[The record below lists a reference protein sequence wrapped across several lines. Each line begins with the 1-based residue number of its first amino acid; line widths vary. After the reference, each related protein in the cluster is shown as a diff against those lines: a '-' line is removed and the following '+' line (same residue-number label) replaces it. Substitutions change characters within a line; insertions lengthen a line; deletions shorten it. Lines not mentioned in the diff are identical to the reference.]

1 MNNNTGQKHVKGVR
15 IRSLN
20 ITMFVLSMI
29 LFIAVFWT
37 TLRVAQDY
45 NETVQATENY
55 IAWEKSAHQIHVA
68 SDYLT
73 EEARLYTQTLNIEHA
88 LNYLDELFASKSR
101 EKALEF
107 ISSRDIKPEFRAN
120 LEKAIEY
127 SNALTHKEI
136 YAIRLVA
143 DGLGQDMAAMPGVV
157 QTTNL
162 SSADQKL
169 SPEDKFKRARDLM
182 FNSDYAKAK
191 KKIVDALSRFLSQ
204 TIAETR
210 QEQVVKTKQ
219 LGNMLSSQRIAL
231 IGLFLLNAV
240 TFMMIIVLI
249 VRPLQIYAKCI
260 KDDKMF
266 ELVGAYE
273 FKNLALTYN
282 DIFAVKEHHD
292 RMLRHKAEHDPLTGL
307 LNRAAFDSLKQLLA
321 NDPQP
326 VGLLLVDVDKF
337 KDINDTYGH
346 IMGDKTLCRVAWLL
360 QHAFRTD
367 DFCIR
372 LGGDEFA
379 VIVKGNAPGLEE
391 IIMAKIT
398 SINEELKH
406 PDEALPPT
414 SLSVGVAFSNGGFT
428 DDLYSHADKALYR
441 VKEAG
446 RCGCAFYKADED
458 GKQS

>member
-1 MNNNTGQKHVKGVR
+1 MTEEKPKHVRGIR

-20 ITMFVLSMI
+20 IVMFVLSLV
-29 LFIAVFWT
+29 LFVAVFWT
-37 TLRVAQDY
+37 TLRIAREY
-45 NETVQATENY
+45 TKSVQATENY
-55 IAWEKSAHQIHVA
+55 IAWEKTAHQIHVA

-73 EEARLYTQTLNIEHA
+73 EEVRLYAQTLDISHA
-88 LNYLDELFASKSR
+88 LNYLDELFANKSR

-107 ISSRDIKPEFRAN
+107 ISKRDIKPEFRAN

-143 DGLGQDMAAMPGVV
+143 EGLGQDMAGMPSIV
-157 QTTNL
+157 QTTSL
-162 SSADQKL
+162 SASDMDLAP
-169 SPEDKFKRARDLM
+169 SEKFKRARDLV
-182 FNSDYAKAK
+182 FNADYAKSK
-191 KKIVDALSRFLSQ
+191 KNIVDELSKFLSQ
-204 TIAETR
+204 TVSETR
-210 QEQVVKTKQ
+210 NEQLAQTKE
-219 LGNMLSSQRIAL
+219 LGRMLSEQRIAL
-231 IGLFLLNAV
+231 IALCFLNAV
-240 TFMMIIVLI
+240 TFLMIIILI

-307 LNRAAFDSLKQLLA
+307 FNRAAFDSMKQLLA
-321 NDPQP
+321 NDSRPI
-326 VGLLLVDVDKF
+326 GFALIDVDKF
-337 KDINDTYGH
+337 KGINDTYGH
-346 IMGDKTLCRVAWLL
+346 IMGDKILCRVAWLI
-360 QHAFRTD
+360 QHAFRSG

-391 IIMAKIT
+391 TIMAKIA
-398 SINEELKH
+398 SINEALQNPE
-406 PDEALPPT
+406 DDLPPT
-414 SLSVGVAFSNGGFT
+414 SLSVGVAFSEGGFT

-446 RCGCAFYKADED
+446 RCGCAFYKANKDN
-458 GKQS
+458 

>member
-1 MNNNTGQKHVKGVR
+1 MNNTGQKHVKGVR

-20 ITMFVLSMI
+20 ITMFVLSLI

-37 TLRVAQDY
+37 TLRVARDY

-107 ISSRDIKPEFRAN
+107 ISSHDIKPEFRAN

-143 DGLGQDMAAMPGVV
+143 EGLGQDMAAMPGVV
-157 QTTNL
+157 QTTSL
-162 SSADQKL
+162 SAADQAL

-182 FNSDYAKAK
+182 FNSDYAEAK

-210 QEQVVKTKQ
+210 QEQVVQTQQ
-219 LGNMLSSQRIAL
+219 LGNMLSAQRIAL

-282 DIFAVKEHHD
+282 DIFALKEHHD

-337 KDINDTYGH
+337 KAINDTYGH

-379 VIVKGNAPGLEE
+379 VIVKGNPPGLEE

-398 SINEELKH
+398 SINENLKH
-406 PDEALPPT
+406 PAEGLPPT

-446 RCGCAFYKADED
+446 RCGCAFYKAEED
-458 GKQS
+458 DKQS